1 MEPAF
6 NCKTE
11 CLLRDLLEC
20 KSNYLT
26 TNEEKVPILVDQ
38 VAESRSPEKITEL
51 SAAQE
56 KQKSKTQELN
66 KLLQCLINGCNQCYP
81 ETGTHYDSEVEV
93 SEEEGEE
100 SDEEEEE
107 EEEEPYGSDCAS
119 EKESQNSSDEY

>member
-20 KSNYLT
+20 KLNYLT
-26 TNEEKVPILVDQ
+26 TNEEKIAILVDQ
-38 VAESRSPEKITEL
+38 VAESRSPEKNTEL

-66 KLLQCLINGCNQCYP
+66 KVLQCLINSCNQYYP
-81 ETGTHYDSEVEV
+81 ETGTQYDSEVEV

-100 SDEEEEE
+100 YKEEDEES
-107 EEEEPYGSDCAS
+107 YGGKCAS
-119 EKESQNSSDEY
+119 EKDSENSNDEY